1 MINPLSKEIWPVFPP
16 SHNLGIIGCMKQIT
30 DLLLKRTL
38 DNTITWSLC
47 NGKLESHFN
56 GIHYSITPSVVHEG
70 AYRMQLNR
78 FEIGYIE
85 VKLAEA
91 ALNQVVASS
100 LEADRKSELFDLVD
114 QILEDDENTAEAV
127 RLLRIAF
134 GGVN

>member
-1 MINPLSKEIWPVFPP
+1 
-16 SHNLGIIGCMKQIT
+16 MKQIT
-30 DLLLKRTL
+30 NLLLKRTL

-47 NGKLESHFN
+47 NGKLEFHCN
-56 GIHYSITPSVVHEG
+56 GMHYSITPSVVHEG
-70 AYRMQLNR
+70 AYRMQVNR
-78 FEIGYIE
+78 FDFGYIE

-91 ALNQVVASS
+91 ALNQVVISS

-114 QILEDDENTAEAV
+114 KILENDENTAEAV